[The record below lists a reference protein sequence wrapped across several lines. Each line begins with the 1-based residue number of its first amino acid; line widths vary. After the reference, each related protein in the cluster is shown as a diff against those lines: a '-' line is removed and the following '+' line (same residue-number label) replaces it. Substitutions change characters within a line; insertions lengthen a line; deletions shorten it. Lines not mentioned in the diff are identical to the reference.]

1 MGKAGVRGRVISR
14 EGGLTGRAMLAGT
27 LQGLGNSLTK
37 YTDAKT
43 SAFGLGTGGTVTAQ
57 ASLDARDVA
66 SGSVGGGV
74 ANAAEMLADYYVK
87 RAEQYQPVVEM
98 PTGIEVEL
106 VFLSGFEIASTPSR

>member
-1 MGKAGVRGRVISR
+1 
-14 EGGLTGRAMLAGT
+14 MLAGT

-43 SAFGLGTGGTVTAQ
+43 SAFGLGTGAAVTAQ